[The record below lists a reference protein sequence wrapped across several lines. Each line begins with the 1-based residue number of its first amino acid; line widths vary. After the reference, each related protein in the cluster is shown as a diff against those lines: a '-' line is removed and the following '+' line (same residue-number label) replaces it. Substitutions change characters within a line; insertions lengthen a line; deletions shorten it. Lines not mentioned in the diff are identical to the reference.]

1 MGEDSPTGL
10 SRRQM
15 LKASAA
21 GAATASAAGL
31 PLAVPA
37 AARKRKP
44 VTGRKRARELGIV
57 VGQLPTGPH
66 NNITDV
72 PGVKVG
78 YATIVRDRP
87 RVARTG
93 VTVILPRSGPFVWDN
108 RCFAGM
114 HSQNGNGEFTGFHWL
129 EESGLLASEIAI
141 TNTHQVGIVRDSLI
155 KIQSELN
162 PNLSWDLP
170 VVGET
175 YDGGLNDINAFHVK
189 EKHVRQARQ
198 SATSGK
204 IAEGNVGG
212 GTGMSYYGFKGGS
225 GSSSRVV
232 TVAGKPYTVGVF
244 VQSNF
249 GSRPLL
255 RVNGA
260 PVGREIPTSVVASVG
275 RRGRATQAA
284 EAAESKSCI
293 IVVATDAPLVGDQC
307 KRLARRAGVG
317 LARTGDAVGNG
328 SGNIFMA
335 FATGN
340 DLGRGPTEPYSI
352 KAFSDGQCGS
362 LFAATAEATEEALL
376 NSATMAETTVGFR
389 TTRNAIPLDRLVEIL
404 DKYNALNG

>member
-1 MGEDSPTGL
+1 MSDGDI

-21 GAATASAAGL
+21 TAAAL
-31 PLAVPA
+31 PFVGPA
-37 AARKRKP
+37 AAHAQDGGKKKP
-44 VTGRKRARELGIV
+44 SIRGRKRARELGITI
-57 VGQLPTGPH
+57 GRLPTGPN

-72 PGVKVG
+72 AGVKVG
-78 YATIVRDRP
+78 YSTIIKNRP

-114 HSQNGNGEFTGFHWL
+114 HSQNGNGEFCGYHWL

-141 TNTHQVGIVRDSLI
+141 TNTHQVGIVRDSLL
-155 KIQSELN
+155 KIESEMN
-162 PNLSWDLP
+162 PNLSWNLP

-175 YDGGLNDINAFHVK
+175 YDGGLSDIDGFFVK
-189 EKHVRQARQ
+189 EKHVREARA
-198 SATSGK
+198 SATSGR

-232 TVAGKPYTVGVF
+232 TVAGTQYTVGVF

-249 GSRPLL
+249 GSRLL
-255 RVNGA
+255 MRVNGA
-260 PVGREIPTSVVASVG
+260 PVGREIPNNPPTLA
-275 RRGRATQAA
+275 ATAA
-284 EAAESKSCI
+284 ADDDAEPLNKSCI

-307 KRLARRAGVG
+307 KRLARRAAVG
-317 LARTGDAVGNG
+317 LSRTGDAVGNG

-340 DLGRGPTEPYSI
+340 DLFRAPAEPYAI
-352 KAFSDGQCGS
+352 KTLSDGQCGG

-376 NSATMAETTVGFR
+376 NSATMAATTVGFQ
-389 TTRNAIPLDRLVEIL
+389 TTRYEIPLDRLVEVL
-404 DKYNALNG
+404 EKYHAMDG

>member
-1 MGEDSPTGL
+1 MDDSGI
-10 SRRQM
+10 SRRQV

-21 GAATASAAGL
+21 VAAAGSL
-31 PLAVPA
+31 PIATEAA
-37 AARKRKP
+37 AARKRRAM
-44 VTGRKRARELGIV
+44 TGRKRARELGIV
-57 VGQLPTGPH
+57 VGTLPTGPH

-93 VTVILPRSGPFVWDN
+93 VTVILPRTDPFIWDN

-114 HSQNGNGEFTGFHWL
+114 HSQNGNGEFTGYHWL
-129 EESGLLASEIAI
+129 EESGMLQSEIGI

-155 KIQSELN
+155 KIESELN
-162 PNLSWDLP
+162 PNLGFNLP

-175 YDGGLNDINAFHVK
+175 SDRRLNDMNAFHVK
-189 EKHVRQARQ
+189 ERHVREARRT
-198 SATSGK
+198 ATSGP

-232 TVAGKPYTVGVF
+232 QVAGTDYVVGVF

-249 GSRPLL
+249 GARALL

-260 PVGREIPTSVVASVG
+260 PVGREIPLSEVAS
-275 RRGRATQAA
+275 RTRSSAA
-284 EAAESKSCI
+284 DTAISREEKSCI
-293 IVVATDAPLVGDQC
+293 IVVATNAPLVGDQC

-317 LARTGDAVGNG
+317 LSRTGDAVGNG

-340 DLGRGPTEPYSI
+340 DLGRAPEEPYEI
-352 KAFSDGQCGS
+352 KAFSDGQCGG

-376 NSATMAETTVGFR
+376 NSATMAETTVGFMG
-389 TTRNAIPLDRLVEIL
+389 TRNAIPLDRLVEIL
-404 DKYNALNG
+404 EKYHALKG